1 MRVKIRVARS
11 TDTIVQTVGL
21 KDLTSNLART
31 KGMVL
36 HFAGFIRLVVNSH
49 FLSILLC
56 IRRFAF
62 LRVSFSDCELLDIY
76 TTGVIDLAAN
86 PAKD

>member
-36 HFAGFIRLVVNSH
+36 HFAAVTGRSFIDPFIHFALRSPLRFFYRLV
-49 FLSILLC
+49 
-56 IRRFAF
+56 
-62 LRVSFSDCELLDIY
+62 FSDCELLDNY

>member
-36 HFAGFIRLVVNSH
+36 HFAGVRPAGRSLTLFIH
-49 FLSILLC
+49 FALRSPL
-56 IRRFAF
+56 RFF
-62 LRVSFSDCELLDIY
+62 
-76 TTGVIDLAAN
+76 TG
-86 PAKD
+86 